1 MPETEKVTIE
11 KNPESKQSKSN
22 QAPRR
27 GFWFDFWVLLKPFH
41 RFFLKIALISLFIG
55 ALDLLKPYLLKVVI
69 DNLNHF
75 DKERVFFLLKL
86 IVLYLTTEELR
97 SFIHY
102 FSDRKILRLLV
113 EVEYSLGMKAQEKL
127 VSLSLGYH
135 EKQNTGAKIIK
146 IEKGVDKISE
156 FLNNVFWEVMP
167 TVVQL
172 AFTLGALFWYDWLIG
187 LSFLFFASAFI
198 TIVYWSN
205 IRMYPVRKQIYRD
218 YETASG
224 KMAQSIIN
232 INAVQS
238 FVQEDRELKEFGVIK
253 DNLRKNED
261 RQWGWMMK
269 IGLLRNSVA
278 DLGRT
283 TVLLLGVYMVYKGS
297 MSVGTL
303 VFIFTLS
310 ETAYSSL
317 YRLTRFYDKMEEGRE
332 GVNRLLQLFNAPD
345 EIKNKARGFMPK
357 KIIGE
362 IAFKNV
368 SFSYGDNLRT
378 AVSNLNFKITSGC
391 VVALVGPSGGGKT
404 TVARL
409 IYRHYDPQSGKILL
423 DDRDLRSYDLK
434 AFRKFL
440 AIVPQEV
447 EIFDL
452 TVAENISYA
461 KPEASLAEIKAAARI
476 ANAEEFILKLD
487 KGYDSLVGERGIKLS
502 GGQRQR
508 LGIARAI
515 LANPRVLI
523 FDEAT
528 SSLDSESERLISDAM
543 KKISRGRTMIVI
555 AHRLSTIKNAD
566 KIIVLENGRVA
577 EEGSHLELAK
587 VSGGLYAKLL
597 KLQEVGELEE

>member
-1 MPETEKVTIE
+1 MQKIKTKTTEKKINSQ
-11 KNPESKQSKSN
+11 KMAALS
-22 QAPRR
+22 RR
-27 GFWFDFWVLLKPFH
+27 RSFWSDFWFLLKPF
-41 RFFLKIALISLFIG
+41 RKFFIRIVIISLIIG
-55 ALDLLKPYLLKVVI
+55 ALGLLKPYLLKVVV
-69 DNLNHF
+69 DSLNNF
-75 DKERVFFLLKL
+75 DKERIIFLLKL
-86 IVLYLTTEELR
+86 IALYLTTEEVH

-102 FSDRKILRLLV
+102 FSDRQILRMLV
-113 EVEYSLGMKAQEKL
+113 EVEYALGMRAQEKL

-156 FLNNVFWEVMP
+156 FLNNFFWEFFP
-167 TVVQL
+167 TLIQL
-172 AFTLGALFWYDWLIG
+172 TFTLAALFWSDWRIG
-187 LSFLFFASAFI
+187 SSFLFFAGIFI
-198 TIVYWSN
+198 GIVYWSN
-205 IRMYPVRKQIYRD
+205 RRMYPVRKQIYRD

-238 FVQEDRELKEFGVIK
+238 FVQEDRELSEFGKIK
-253 DNLRKNED
+253 NDLRKNED
-261 RQWGWMMK
+261 KQWGWMMK
-269 IGLLRNSVA
+269 IGLVRNSIS
-278 DLGRT
+278 DIGRA
-283 TVLLLGVYMVYKGS
+283 TVLLLGVYLVAAGS

-303 VFIFTLS
+303 IFIFTLS

-345 EIKNKARGFMPK
+345 EIKNKVRGFIPK

-368 SFSYGDNLRT
+368 SFAYGDNLRT
-378 AVSNLNFKITSGC
+378 AVSKLNFKISSGS

-409 IYRHYDPQSGKILL
+409 IYRHYDPQSGQVLL
-423 DDRDLRSYDLK
+423 DGRDLRSYDLK

-452 TVAENISYA
+452 TVAENIAYA
-461 KPEASLAEIKAAARI
+461 KPEATQQEIQAAARI
-476 ANAEEFILKLD
+476 ANAEEFILKLE

-543 KKISRGRTMIVI
+543 KKISRGRTMIII

-566 KIIVLENGRVA
+566 KIIVLENGQVA
-577 EEGSHLELAK
+577 EEGNHLELAR
-587 VSGGLYAKLL
+587 VSGGLYSKLL